1 MNASETVKATAEP
14 AATAAQVERIR
25 ALKES
30 FGKKLI
36 IAAHHYQRGEI
47 VALAD
52 FVGDS
57 YRMAVEASR
66 TDAEYIVICGV
77 RFMAESAA
85 ILARNA
91 QKVLIPDYGAG
102 CPMADMIDRAMA
114 EEALANIAR
123 VSSRPVVPVTYM
135 NSWADLK
142 ALTGERDGSICTS
155 GNALKIA
162 RYFLDEGKSIFFTPD
177 FNLGMNT
184 ANALG
189 LTVDEVCLVDR
200 NAKLKKIDNSDSED
214 FSRARLFLWDGFC
227 HVHKTFTTANVA
239 AARNAFPDAR
249 VIVHPECSGDV
260 VALADESGSTE
271 AMQTIIRESAPRS
284 SWIVGTEGRFV
295 ERMAS
300 TFPDRIIHPL
310 RTSYCHNMNR
320 IDLSNLEHT
329 LSSLTTLISIPPDE
343 RVAAAKALNAMVRI
357 TEDSRTEGAK

>member
-1 MNASETVKATAEP
+1 MNGI
-14 AATAAQVERIR
+14 ERIQV
-25 ALKES
+25 LKEA
-30 FGKKLI
+30 FGKNLI
-36 IAAHHYQRGEI
+36 IAAHHYQRPEI

-85 ILARNA
+85 ILAKNG

-123 VSSRPVVPVTYM
+123 VSSRPAVPVTYM

-155 GNALKIA
+155 GNALKIT
-162 RYFLDEGKSIFFTPD
+162 RSYLDEGKSIFFMPD

-184 ANALG
+184 ARALG
-189 LTVDEVCLVDR
+189 LADDEVCLVDR
-200 NAKLKKIDNSDSED
+200 NANLKKISGGD
-214 FSRARLFLWDGFC
+214 FSRVRMFLWDGFC
-227 HVHKTFTTANVA
+227 HVHKTFTAAQVA
-239 AARNAFPDAR
+239 DARKVFPAARI
-249 VIVHPECSGDV
+249 IVHPECSSEV

-271 AMQTIIRESAPRS
+271 AMQKIIRESAPQS
-284 SWIVGTEGRFV
+284 SWIIGTEGRFV
-295 ERMAS
+295 ERLAAS
-300 TFPDRIIHPL
+300 FPDRDFYPL
-310 RTSYCHNMNR
+310 KTSYCHNMNR
-320 IDLSNLEHT
+320 IDLANLEHT
-329 LSSLTTLISIPPDE
+329 LSTMTTLISISPGE
-343 RVAAAKALNAMVRI
+343 RASAVKALNTMVRI
-357 TEDSRTEGAK
+357 TEGIQTEGGK